1 MSLSESNSEKPFIF
15 SFYQISK
22 LRNIYCISI
31 NERLVVLYVSI
42 YLIPQVSLRYI
53 ALLRTTFYKVFP
65 FFPRYAV
72 HSIVLPES
80 NMIHLIRLFM
90 TFNRKYAICVELS
103 WIEFHLAVMKQNTLY
118 NKFSSKT
125 ISKKQKNYSWS

>member
-1 MSLSESNSEKPFIF
+1 MDLNGEKPFIF
-15 SFYQISK
+15 LNNNQISK
-22 LRNIYCISI
+22 VEKQLMYQHYRKFS
-31 NERLVVLYVSI
+31 ST
-42 YLIPQVSLRYI
+42 YLLNSTSVPPIHI

-103 WIEFHLAVMKQNTLY
+103 RIEFHLAVMKQNTLY

-125 ISKKQKNYSWS
+125 ISKKQKNYS